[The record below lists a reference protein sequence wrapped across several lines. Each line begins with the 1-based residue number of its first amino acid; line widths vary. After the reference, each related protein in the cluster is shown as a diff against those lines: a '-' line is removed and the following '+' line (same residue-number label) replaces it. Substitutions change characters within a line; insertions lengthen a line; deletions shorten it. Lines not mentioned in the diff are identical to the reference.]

1 MDLTKSIDYF
11 NPLDVNGR
19 CHIIGCGSVGS
30 TVASLLARAGVT
42 KITLYDFD
50 VVSSHNI
57 ANQMFSAADIGKNKT
72 DSVKELICSI
82 NPEAKPDVSIKN
94 NGWKPGTNLS
104 GYVFLCVDNI
114 ETRKKIAEENKF
126 NQSIKVMFDFRTRL
140 EEAQHYATEW
150 SSLDEIENFIKSMDF
165 TQEEAV
171 ALNPVTACNVEIGVA
186 PTVWIICS
194 YGVSNFMNY
203 IRKKDIKKLIV
214 ADAFNFS
221 LLAI

>member
-72 DSVKELICSI
+72 DAVKELICSI
-82 NPEAKPDVSIKN
+82 NPEAEPDVSIKN
-94 NGWKPGTNLS
+94 NGWKPGTSLS